1 MAFDHADRGQAVPL
15 AHRQTSKT
23 QKTTEIM
30 AAKKIM
36 VLDRPASVRIHEVG
50 RLFKGH
56 PKGVGA
62 NGKTTIGRDYN
73 SHYLRFEPDDR
84 FKNEPS
90 EQGFPNLYEELK
102 ARWEKLIARQSVS
115 VKLPFS
121 TLEECLFLDN
131 SVIIKWG
138 TGTKKAAS
146 CDGTTCTLSF
156 KTEKV
161 NGKNQH
167 VFDRTPKPC
176 MVGSDGI
183 CPMGCAPKALLKLII
198 PDLYPGGIVVFPL
211 GSPIDID
218 SVRGTLARF
227 QQYPLNG
234 IPFSLFRK
242 STRVNYS
249 DDRGDQ
255 SRDNWGVNLD
265 IDPIVASKLMAKTE
279 RRFERF
285 LESDDDIIDV
295 EAIEPQRSLA
305 PSTAHPSAPNFQK
318 SDDGFNFLNQ
328 VRAAL
333 NEASLELLSE
343 AVEIATEL
351 VESGYY
357 DRSGLAFIS
366 REEARARSN
375 IREMGAQPIATPK
388 PAKPATAP
396 IAQSQVKS
404 TSAASGQI
412 NFFRT
417 KTESTAAD
425 IKAICDRLNYPK
437 SSAEMTDD
445 QAIVIVGELLIEWAV
460 ESKWID
466 REIAVVMVSKSIED
480 TTTSAELWDDF
491 VLRIEAFK
499 AETGAAK

>member
-1 MAFDHADRGQAVPL
+1 VPL
-15 AHRQTSKT
+15 AHRHSIET
-23 QKTTEIM
+23 QNNKTTEIM
-30 AAKKIM
+30 PSKKIM
-36 VLDRPASVRIHEVG
+36 VLDKPASVRIHEVG

-56 PKGVGA
+56 PKGISA
-62 NGKTTIGRDYN
+62 NGKRTIGRDYN
-73 SHYLRFEPDDR
+73 SHYLRFEPEVR

-90 EQGFPNLYEELK
+90 EHGFSNLYDELK
-102 ARWEKLIARQSVS
+102 DRWEKLISRQSVS

-121 TLEECLFLDN
+121 KLEECLFLDN
-131 SVIIKWG
+131 SVIINWG

-167 VFDRTPKPC
+167 IFDRNPKPC
-176 MVGSDGI
+176 MVGTDGI

-242 STRVNYS
+242 ATRVNYS

-285 LESDDDIIDV
+285 LESDDEMIEAEII
-295 EAIEPQRSLA
+295 PQQRSIA
-305 PSTAHPSAPNFQK
+305 PSAIKSPNFK
-318 SDDGFNFLNQ
+318 TSDDGFNFLQ
-328 VRAAL
+328 QLQAAM
-333 NEASLELLSE
+333 NEGSLELMSE
-343 AVEIATEL
+343 ALEIARDL
-351 VESGYY
+351 VSSGYY
-357 DRSGLAFIS
+357 DRSGLAWIDS
-366 REEARARSN
+366 EEDRARSA
-375 IREMGAQPIATPK
+375 IRALQ
-388 PAKPATAP
+388 PATVPIVTPQKAAP
-396 IAQSQVKS
+396 
-404 TSAASGQI
+404 TSAVSDQI
-412 NFFRT
+412 NFFRQ
-417 KTESTAAD
+417 KTESTTAD
-425 IKAICDRLNYPK
+425 IKAICDRLNLPK
-437 SSAEMTDD
+437 SSAEMSAD
-445 QAIVIVGELLIEWAV
+445 QAIVLVGELLIEWAV
-460 ESKWID
+460 EGQWID
-466 REIAVVMVSKSIED
+466 REIALVLVSKSIEV
-480 TTTSAELWDDF
+480 TTTDTDDTDEDLWNDF
-491 VLRIEAFK
+491 TLRVEAFK
-499 AETGAAK
+499 NDTGAAK